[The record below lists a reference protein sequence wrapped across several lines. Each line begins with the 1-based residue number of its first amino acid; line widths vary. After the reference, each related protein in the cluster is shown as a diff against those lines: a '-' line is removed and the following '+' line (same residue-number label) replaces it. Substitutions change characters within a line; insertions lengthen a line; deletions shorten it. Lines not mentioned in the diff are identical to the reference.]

1 MNEQI
6 DILENVIQAVSILN
20 NTETYMEGLTNRLS
34 ECDSTIS
41 DYEHLIENNDL
52 STIDLTKMFSNMK
65 DIFAERR
72 RIKKDMSIRE
82 YYKNNATKLSNSGS
96 RELLVQGIKTLL
108 PKLETTYKNR
118 ILTEEEINSLKIAE
132 KPKRGR
138 KPKVK
143 E

>member
-20 NTETYMEGLTNRLS
+20 NTEAYMEGLTNRLS

-118 ILTEEEINSLKIAE
+118 ILTEEEINSLKMEE

>member
-20 NTETYMEGLTNRLS
+20 NTETYLEGLTNRLS
-34 ECDSTIS
+34 ECDSLIS
-41 DYEHLIENNDL
+41 DYEHLIENTDL
-52 STIDLTKMFSNMK
+52 STIDMAKLVTNMK
-65 DIFAERR
+65 KIFEERR
-72 RIKKDMSIRE
+72 RIKKDMSVRE

-108 PKLETTYKNR
+108 PKLDTTYKNR
-118 ILTEEEINSLKIAE
+118 ILTDEEVNSLKIGS